1 MIFIHKDSLDP
12 WFNLAADEYVL
23 KNRSE
28 DIFMLWQNTACVV
41 IGKHQN
47 AMGEIN
53 AQFIAENNI
62 PVIRR
67 ITGGGTVFHDLN
79 NLNYTFVA
87 NSQAG
92 GNQVDFK
99 KYTLPVIDYLQS
111 LGVAAEISGKSNIT
125 VDGLKVSGNAAHVF
139 KNRTIHHGTLLFDT
153 DLNLLENIIQPSK
166 QDFNSKAIPSVRA
179 KVTNISSHL
188 AAPLSIHS
196 FTEGLKKHIQTH
208 FQHEQTAQFSVDE
221 REKISALAN
230 EKYKTWEWNFGYSP
244 DYMLTKQIKTDT
256 EPFSVSLVVHKGIV
270 EQCQV
275 DGLHNT
281 HLANLLIK
289 LLKDSPHFP
298 GPTIR
303 KIENFAANDPTLI
316 KGLEKI
322 LQQLI

>member
-1 MIFIHKDSLDP
+1 MIFINKDSLDP
-12 WFNLAADEYVL
+12 WFNLAAEEYVL

-79 NLNYTFVA
+79 NLNYTFVT
-87 NSQAG
+87 NCQAG

-99 KYTLPVIDYLQS
+99 KYTLPVITYLQS
-111 LGVAAEISGKSNIT
+111 LGVPAQISGKSNIT

-153 DLNLLENIIQPSK
+153 DLNLLENIIQPSM
-166 QDFNSKAIPSVRA
+166 QDFDSKAIPSVKA

-188 AAPLSIHS
+188 ARPLSMPI
-196 FTEGLKKHIQTH
+196 FTERLKKHIQRH
-208 FQHEQTAQFSVDE
+208 FQHEQSAQFTVEE
-221 REKISALAN
+221 REKINALAN
-230 EKYKTWEWNFGYSP
+230 EKYKTWDWNFGYSP
-244 DYMLTKQIKTDT
+244 DYMLTKNIESDYGV
-256 EPFSVSLVVHKGIV
+256 FRISLSVHKGIV
-270 EQCQV
+270 AKCEV
-275 DGLHNT
+275 EGLHNA
-281 HLANLLIK
+281 HLASLLIK
-289 LLKDSPHFP
+289 LLKDSPHYP
-298 GPTIR
+298 GPASR
-303 KIENFAANDPTLI
+303 KIENFASIDPALL

-322 LQQLI
+322 LHQLI